1 MKTIISSTLLLCTAL
16 ATRKVNNALVP
27 EPGSLSTT
35 LSVPSLNNI
44 LGLGIPLAINQVLN
58 NHTFDLDYT
67 SKGLW
72 GLYYI
77 HIDSITTNSVDVGER
92 KLDFVGDSN
101 TLELSIKGINLDAT
115 MIGKATAAKLIPAS
129 IDAFTIKN
137 LTLNLKLNTTSSD
150 QVIYKLGGSSYF
162 HIDDFTITMGQWV
175 WQKLVDVNHGLLLSI
190 LNTGIEKIL
199 PAYIEGRVGAFNRR
213 VSRNDNFIWKLL
225 NGRVPLNVTATK
237 YPEFRHSDQMIE
249 VHLDGRV
256 TDKANPSFSVAPNSI
271 WQPRENTKQL
281 EQFFIHQS
289 TVNSLFF
296 DLSDSLMPLS
306 LNSPS
311 LSAQLLQ
318 LFPELRLHYGVD
330 VNLELGVTLAE
341 NQTD

>member
-16 ATRKVNNALVP
+16 ATRKVNNELVP

-150 QVIYKLGGSSYF
+150 
-162 HIDDFTITMGQWV
+162 
-175 WQKLVDVNHGLLLSI
+175 
-190 LNTGIEKIL
+190 
-199 PAYIEGRVGAFNRR
+199 
-213 VSRNDNFIWKLL
+213 
-225 NGRVPLNVTATK
+225 
-237 YPEFRHSDQMIE
+237 
-249 VHLDGRV
+249 
-256 TDKANPSFSVAPNSI
+256 
-271 WQPRENTKQL
+271 
-281 EQFFIHQS
+281 
-289 TVNSLFF
+289 
-296 DLSDSLMPLS
+296 
-306 LNSPS
+306 
-311 LSAQLLQ
+311 
-318 LFPELRLHYGVD
+318 
-330 VNLELGVTLAE
+330 
-341 NQTD
+341 